1 MRLRT
6 ISALLTG
13 AMVAA
18 VLISSHS
25 AHDRLAVEAT
35 INRSTGAE
43 VFKLQAVIQTRI
55 DVQVTTLPAM
65 QLPSKLREILNVP
78 FVEKDRIG

>member
-6 ISALLTG
+6 ISALLAG

-18 VLISSHS
+18 VLISSQN
-25 AHDRLAVEAT
+25 AHEQLALEAK

-43 VFKLQAVIQTRI
+43 VFKFQAVIQARF
-55 DVQVTTLPAM
+55 DVQILPTM
-65 QLPSKLREILNVP
+65 QTPSKIREILTVP

>member
-6 ISALLTG
+6 ISALLAG

-18 VLISSHS
+18 VFISSQS
-25 AHDRLAVEAT
+25 AHEQLAMEAT

-43 VFKLQAVIQTRI
+43 VFKLQAVIRARI

-65 QLPSKLREILNVP
+65 HIPSKVREILTVP
-78 FVEKDRIG
+78 FVEKERMG